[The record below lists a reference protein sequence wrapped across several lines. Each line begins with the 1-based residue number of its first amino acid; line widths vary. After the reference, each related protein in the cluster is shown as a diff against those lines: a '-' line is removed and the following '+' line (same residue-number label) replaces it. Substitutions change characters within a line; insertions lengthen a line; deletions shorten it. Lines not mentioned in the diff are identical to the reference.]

1 MKAALLA
8 LMLAAASAAHA
19 QTVLN
24 RGNGAEPES
33 LDPAFAGGAAEI
45 NILGDMMVGLTT
57 LDAAARPVPGIAER
71 WETSKDGLRWTFHLR
86 DARWSDG
93 TPVAA
98 QDFVFAWRRLLDPR
112 TASRTANILWVVKN
126 ARSVSSGVLPGTALG
141 MEAQGP
147 RTLTV
152 TLEHPAPYLPELLA
166 HPAALPLPPTAQK
179 DGWTRPSTYISDGPY
194 LLKSWAPNDHVA
206 LAKNPRF
213 YDAANVRIDAVSY
226 WPTADTQAALRR
238 LRAGELDTQSPLPSA
253 QLDWMRANMPG
264 AAHIVPS
271 LALAYVVFN
280 LRDPA
285 LKDGRVRRALN
296 LVYDRDAVARKVMKL
311 GEAPAYSYVPPATAN
326 YRGGPRF
333 DFADQPYPARL
344 AAAKRLMQEA
354 GYGPFNRLRLEYA
367 VSANPDSRRLAA
379 VFQAMARQVYV
390 DVQIRVADYQ
400 ITLRNM
406 RQGQFQLAYA
416 TWLADFDDAANF
428 LDLLRTGNP
437 NNYAGYH
444 NPKFDAAMTAAEREP
459 DPRKRAALMQGAE
472 KIALAD
478 NAWLAI
484 RVLNQSEAV
493 GPRVGGYLPNTRLA
507 NRSRWLRIK

>member
-1 MKAALLA
+1 VKALLLA
-8 LMLAAASAAHA
+8 LMLVAASAVQAG
-19 QTVLN
+19 TVLN

-71 WETSKDGLRWTFHLR
+71 WETSKDGLSWTFHLR

-93 TPVAA
+93 APVTAR
-98 QDFVFAWRRLLDPR
+98 DFVFAWRRLLDPR

-126 ARSVSSGVLPGTALG
+126 ARNVSSGTLPGTALG
-141 MEAQGP
+141 VAAKDP
-147 RTLTV
+147 RTLAV
-152 TLEHPAPYLPELLA
+152 MLEYPAPYLPELLA
-166 HPAALPLPPTAQK
+166 HPAALPRPQQNSTA
-179 DGWTRPSTYISDGPY
+179 IFDGPY
-194 LLKSWAPNDHVA
+194 LLKSWGPGDHVA
-206 LAKNPRF
+206 LVKNPRF
-213 YDAANVRIDAVSY
+213 YDAAKVRIDAVNY

-238 LRAGELDTQSPLPSA
+238 LRAGELDMQTPLPSA
-253 QLDWMRANMPG
+253 GLDWMRANMPG
-264 AAHIVPS
+264 ALHIVPS

-296 LVYDRDAVARKVMKL
+296 LVYDRDAVAHKVMKL
-311 GEAPAYSYVPPATAN
+311 GETPAYSLVPPATAN

-333 DFADQPYPARL
+333 DFAALPYPARL
-344 AAAKRLMQEA
+344 AMARKLMQEA
-354 GYGPFNRLRLEYA
+354 GYGPFNRLRLDYA

-406 RQGQFQLAYA
+406 RQGQFQLAYT

-428 LDLLRTGNP
+428 LDLLRSGNP
-437 NNYAGYH
+437 NNYAGYR
-444 NPKFDAAMTAAEREP
+444 NPKFDAAMVAAEREA
-459 DPRKRAALMQGAE
+459 DPAKRARLMQGAE
-472 KIALAD
+472 KMALAD

-484 RVLNQSEAV
+484 RFLNQSEAV
-493 GPRVGGYLPNTRLA
+493 GPRIGGYVPNARQY
-507 NRSRWLRIK
+507 NRSRWLWIK

>member
-1 MKAALLA
+1 MACT
-8 LMLAAASAAHA
+8 A
-19 QTVLN
+19 QAQGVLN

-57 LDAAARPVPGIAER
+57 LDAAAKPMPGIAER
-71 WETSKDGLRWTFHLR
+71 WETSKDGLTWTFHLR
-86 DARWSDG
+86 DARWSNG
-93 TPVAA
+93 APVTA

-126 ARSVSSGVLPGTALG
+126 ARNVSSGTLPGTAPG
-141 MEAQGP
+141 VAAPGP

-166 HPAALPLPPTAQK
+166 HPAALPLPQK
-179 DGWTRPSTYISDGPY
+179 NNAPVSDGPY
-194 LLKSWAPNDHVA
+194 LLKSWMPNDHVT

-213 YDAANVRIDAVSY
+213 YDAAKVRIGTVNY
-226 WPTADTQAALRR
+226 WPTPDTQAALRR
-238 LRAGELDTQSPLPSA
+238 LRAGELDMQTPLPSA
-253 QLDWMRANMPG
+253 QLDWMHANMAG
-264 AAHIVPS
+264 ALHITPS
-271 LALAYVVFN
+271 LALAYIVFN

-333 DFADQPYPARL
+333 DFAAQPYPVRL
-344 AAAKRLMQEA
+344 AAARKLMQEA

-379 VFQAMARQVYV
+379 VFQAMARQIYV

-406 RQGQFQLAYA
+406 RQGQFQLAYT

-437 NNYAGYH
+437 NNYASYR
-444 NPKFDAAMTAAEREP
+444 NPKFDAAMAAAEREA
-459 DPRKRAALMQGAE
+459 DSATRARLMQGAE

-484 RVLNQSEAV
+484 RFLNQSEAV
-493 GPRVGGYLPNTRLA
+493 GPRVGGYVPNARLA
-507 NRSRWLRIK
+507 NRSRWLRIR

>member
-1 MKAALLA
+1 MKRLLCALLLGWIMA
-8 LMLAAASAAHA
+8 CTA
-19 QTVLN
+19 QAQGVLN

-45 NILGDMMVGLTT
+45 NILGDMMAGLTT
-57 LDAAARPVPGIAER
+57 LDAAAKPVPGIAER
-71 WETSKDGLRWTFHLR
+71 WETSKDGLTWTFHLR
-86 DARWSDG
+86 DARWSDSA
-93 TPVAA
+93 PVTAR
-98 QDFVFAWRRLLDPR
+98 DFVFAWRRLLDPK

-126 ARSVSSGVLPGTALG
+126 AHSVSSGTLPGTALG
-141 MEAQGP
+141 ATAQDA

-166 HPAALPLPPTAQK
+166 HPAALP
-179 DGWTRPSTYISDGPY
+179 RPRKNSAPASDGPY
-194 LLKSWAPNDHVA
+194 LLKSWTPNDHVV
-206 LAKNPRF
+206 LTKNPHF
-213 YDAANVRIDAVSY
+213 YDAAKVQIDTVNY
-226 WPTADTQAALRR
+226 WPTPDTQAALRR
-238 LRAGELDTQSPLPSA
+238 LRAGELDMQTPLPSA

-264 AAHIVPS
+264 ALHITPS
-271 LALAYVVFN
+271 LALAYIAFN

-311 GEAPAYSYVPPATAN
+311 GETPAYSYVPPGVAN

-333 DFADQPYPARL
+333 DFAGLPYPARL
-344 AAAKRLMQEA
+344 AAARQLMQEA
-354 GYGPFNRLRLEYA
+354 GYGPFNRLRLEYG

-406 RQGQFQLAYA
+406 RQGQFQLAYT

-437 NNYAGYH
+437 NNYAGYR
-444 NPKFDAAMTAAEREP
+444 NPKFDAAMAAAEREV
-459 DPRKRAALMQGAE
+459 DPTTRARLMQGAE

-484 RVLNQSEAV
+484 RFLNQSEAV
-493 GPRVGGYLPNTRLA
+493 GPRVGGYVPNARLTS
-507 NRSRWLRIK
+507 RSRWLWIK